1 MWSRATSALI
11 SAAGWDHE
19 DRFQGVAADPEG
31 GEADVGPGVV
41 GAGCGEVPSEGP
53 AEGLARLC
61 AARIFPFVPVCPP
74 LSGARGVLM
83 GRLSVESMATVHSPG
98 PPHRRGPG
106 RDAASPRSRPVPS
119 GRSARSRSA
128 RVRTA
133 RADHARSPGRSMI
146 GVLVHGL
153 SRGVRHET
161 AQPVG
166 GCSRQASAQRVDPDH
181 RPVDSCFPKTTR
193 PRTHLRLVRS
203 LNDHFPLSRVRRGAS
218 SEPLPRV
225 LLPPPSFPLSWHLP
239 RIIGRRQGGKA
250 IGSNTHTLG
259 NHL

>member
-11 SAAGWDHE
+11 SATGWDHE

-61 AARIFPFVPVCPP
+61 AARIFPFVPVYAP
-74 LSGARGVLM
+74 LSDASGVLM
-83 GRLSVESMATVHSPG
+83 GRLTVESMATVHSPG

-106 RDAASPRSRPVPS
+106 RAA
-119 GRSARSRSA
+119 
-128 RVRTA
+128 T
-133 RADHARSPGRSMI
+133 I

-181 RPVDSCFPKTTR
+181 RPVDSCFPKTTQ

-239 RIIGRRQGGKA
+239 RIIG
-250 IGSNTHTLG
+250 
-259 NHL
+259 

>member
-11 SAAGWDHE
+11 SATGWDHE

-61 AARIFPFVPVCPP
+61 AARIFPFVPVYAP
-74 LSGARGVLM
+74 LSEASGVLM
-83 GRLSVESMATVHSPG
+83 GRLTVESMATVHSPG

-106 RDAASPRSRPVPS
+106 RAA
-119 GRSARSRSA
+119 
-128 RVRTA
+128 T
-133 RADHARSPGRSMI
+133 I

-166 GCSRQASAQRVDPDH
+166 GCSRQASASVSIRIIALSTPAS
-181 RPVDSCFPKTTR
+181 RR
-193 PRTHLRLVRS
+193 RRNLVRIS
-203 LNDHFPLSRVRRGAS
+203 ARSGV
-218 SEPLPRV
+218 
-225 LLPPPSFPLSWHLP
+225 
-239 RIIGRRQGGKA
+239 
-250 IGSNTHTLG
+250 
-259 NHL
+259 

>member
-106 RDAASPRSRPVPS
+106 RAA
-119 GRSARSRSA
+119 
-128 RVRTA
+128 
-133 RADHARSPGRSMI
+133 MI